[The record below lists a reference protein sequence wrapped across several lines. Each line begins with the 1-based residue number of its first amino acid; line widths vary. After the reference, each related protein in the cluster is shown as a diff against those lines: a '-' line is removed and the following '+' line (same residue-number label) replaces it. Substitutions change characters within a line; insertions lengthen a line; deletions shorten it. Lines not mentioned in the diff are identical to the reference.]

1 MKKLDERMYK
11 LCITSLIIA
20 VIITGLTWFYS
31 SPLIGSVNKGF
42 PVAYHYT
49 PVVLNP
55 VATWNYVNLVID
67 IVIWWVIA
75 FVAMYTIKG
84 KKKK

>member
-1 MKKLDERMYK
+1 MKRDERMQK

-20 VIITGLTWFYS
+20 VIVTGLTWFYS
-31 SPLIGSVNKGF
+31 SPLIGSVNRGF

-55 VATWNYVNLVID
+55 VSTWNYMNLVID
-67 IVIWWVIA
+67 LVIWWIIA
-75 FVAMYTIKG
+75 FVVMYVIKV